1 MVLLHKCW
9 FNSQMYELNQN
20 YLLQSEIKCDCVWRK
35 ASFHVG
41 RRSLSL
47 RSISTLRYSSL
58 TVVRLEFL
66 YVETAISL
74 WWDSSLTSLKLFG
87 TGSAE
92 RLSNHSIDR
101 MRTIWDSIICL
112 SYCRPIGNVCS
123 KTSNFERPKKAIF
136 ESDKEIL
143 ENGQRDFLKC
153 KALTFWSEPCVFAVH
168 VCTGFVACL

>member
-1 MVLLHKCW
+1 MPAARWV
-9 FNSQMYELNQN
+9 
-20 YLLQSEIKCDCVWRK
+20 
-35 ASFHVG
+35 
-41 RRSLSL
+41 RSLHSN
-47 RSISTLRYSSL
+47 SILRYSSL
-58 TVVRLEFL
+58 YVVRLEFL

-92 RLSNHSIDR
+92 RISNHSIDR
-101 MRTIWDSIICL
+101 MRTIWNSMICL

-136 ESDKEIL
+136 ESDKEIS

-153 KALTFWSEPCVFAVH
+153 KASYPGPIVPFHPWCRQPEAHSPYRQFRPAIKKKKPFLYSFN
-168 VCTGFVACL
+168 

>member
-1 MVLLHKCW
+1 MFAFGGKLH
-9 FNSQMYELNQN
+9 FM
-20 YLLQSEIKCDCVWRK
+20 SEEEACLC
-35 ASFHVG
+35 
-41 RRSLSL
+41 
-47 RSISTLRYSSL
+47 SISILRYSSL
-58 TVVRLEFL
+58 YVVRLEFL

-92 RLSNHSIDR
+92 RISNHSIDR
-101 MRTIWDSIICL
+101 MRTIWDSMICL

-136 ESDKEIL
+136 ESDKEIS

-153 KALTFWSEPCVFAVH
+153 KALTFWSEPCNNSFGKINLPSSQPTLMLRV
-168 VCTGFVACL
+168 G

>member
-1 MVLLHKCW
+1 MRKT
-9 FNSQMYELNQN
+9 FNSWNLSQVKGEFL
-20 YLLQSEIKCDCVWRK
+20 S
-35 ASFHVG
+35 SFDVRAE
-41 RRSLSL
+41 RRNL
-47 RSISTLRYSSL
+47 RSNSILRYSSL
-58 TVVRLEFL
+58 YVVRLEFL

-92 RLSNHSIDR
+92 RISNHSIDR
-101 MRTIWDSIICL
+101 MRTIWDSMICL

-136 ESDKEIL
+136 ESDKEIS

-153 KALTFWSEPCVFAVH
+153 KTLIKMSEPCVFAVH

>member
-1 MVLLHKCW
+1 
-9 FNSQMYELNQN
+9 MYELIPN
-20 YLLQSEIKCDCVWRK
+20 YLLQREIKCVCVWRK
-35 ASFHVG
+35 ASFHAE
-41 RRSLSL
+41 RRNL
-47 RSISTLRYSSL
+47 RSISILRYSSL
-58 TVVRLEFL
+58 YVVRLEFL

-92 RLSNHSIDR
+92 RISNHSIDR
-101 MRTIWDSIICL
+101 MRTIWDSMICL

-136 ESDKEIL
+136 ESDKEIS